1 MKTFLNV
8 MLCGWVLGT
17 AAAMIDSKH
26 DLTVPG
32 IALILTIGSLLF
44 MVNYPRRPQRR
55 TRRSSFLAL

>member
-1 MKTFLNV
+1 MKTYLNV

-26 DLTVPG
+26 DLTVLG

-44 MVNYPRRPQRR
+44 ILNCPRPKQRR
-55 TRRSSFLAL
+55 TKHSSFLAF